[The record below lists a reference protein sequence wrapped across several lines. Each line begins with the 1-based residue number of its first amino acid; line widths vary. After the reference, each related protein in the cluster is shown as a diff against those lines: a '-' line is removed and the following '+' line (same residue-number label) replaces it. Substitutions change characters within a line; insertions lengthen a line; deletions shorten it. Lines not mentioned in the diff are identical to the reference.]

1 MRKGQDDVRNGK
13 RLLLHIKANNW
24 YRSKVR
30 LDLDAVQKGSTA
42 KVTIGVNV
50 NESGF
55 GYPGEWSAYDA
66 SKNLAIDLK
75 KGGKYETGFGL

>member
-1 MRKGQDDVRNGK
+1 M
-13 RLLLHIKANNW
+13 
-24 YRSKVR
+24 
-30 LDLDAVQKGSTA
+30 QKGSTA